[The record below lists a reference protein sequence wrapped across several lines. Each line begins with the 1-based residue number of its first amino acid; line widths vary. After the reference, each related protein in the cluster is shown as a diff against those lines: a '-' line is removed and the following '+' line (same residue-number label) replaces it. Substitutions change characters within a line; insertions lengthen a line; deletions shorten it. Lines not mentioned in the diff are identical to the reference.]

1 MFQLNPFVRIVARD
15 AGDGRRHGEQ
25 MHRSARFLQH
35 RRMIDGLIRGRRR
48 AEGERFPFLS
58 LLEQLVALLLEH
70 RALAHL
76 DPAEDPESFPP
87 ANQDQNQD
95 GGEARAAQFPGEV
108 HQLHHAL
115 SGTLTIVNPHSFATV
130 LILILIGGWKGLW
143 VFGWVQMRERAML
156 EQQRDQLF
164 KEREEWKTL
173 ALRATATADKAVD
186 HAAVLQKAG

>member
-1 MFQLNPFVRIVARD
+1 MDINMPGINGIEATRRIVEAHPEVKVILLSTYVAEDLPADARTS
-15 AGDGRRHGEQ
+15 GSGPTP
-25 MHRSARFLQH
+25 RSARH
-35 RRMIDGLIRGRRR
+35 ARTDRDGAGRADADRRGGRARGR
-48 AEGERFPFLS
+48 AS
-58 LLEQLVALLLEH
+58 AVA
-70 RALAHL
+70 ALR
-76 DPAEDPESFPP
+76 
-87 ANQDQNQD
+87 
-95 GGEARAAQFPGEV
+95 GEAVGVHDCERAGKRVMELVDLAGK
-108 HQLHHAL
+108 L
-115 SGTLTIVNPHSFATV
+115 SGAGLATV

>member
-1 MFQLNPFVRIVARD
+1 MELVD
-15 AGDGRRHGEQ
+15 LAGK
-25 MHRSARFLQH
+25 
-35 RRMIDGLIRGRRR
+35 
-48 AEGERFPFLS
+48 
-58 LLEQLVALLLEH
+58 
-70 RALAHL
+70 
-76 DPAEDPESFPP
+76 
-87 ANQDQNQD
+87 
-95 GGEARAAQFPGEV
+95 
-108 HQLHHAL
+108 L
-115 SGTLTIVNPHSFATV
+115 SGAGLATF

>member
-95 GGEARAAQFPGEV
+95 GGEAVGVHDCERAGKRVMELVDLAGK
-108 HQLHHAL
+108 L
-115 SGTLTIVNPHSFATV
+115 SGAGLATV

>member
-1 MFQLNPFVRIVARD
+1 MELVD
-15 AGDGRRHGEQ
+15 LAGK
-25 MHRSARFLQH
+25 
-35 RRMIDGLIRGRRR
+35 
-48 AEGERFPFLS
+48 
-58 LLEQLVALLLEH
+58 
-70 RALAHL
+70 
-76 DPAEDPESFPP
+76 
-87 ANQDQNQD
+87 
-95 GGEARAAQFPGEV
+95 
-108 HQLHHAL
+108 L
-115 SGTLTIVNPHSFATV
+115 SGAGLATV

>member
-1 MFQLNPFVRIVARD
+1 MELVD
-15 AGDGRRHGEQ
+15 LAGK
-25 MHRSARFLQH
+25 
-35 RRMIDGLIRGRRR
+35 
-48 AEGERFPFLS
+48 
-58 LLEQLVALLLEH
+58 
-70 RALAHL
+70 
-76 DPAEDPESFPP
+76 
-87 ANQDQNQD
+87 
-95 GGEARAAQFPGEV
+95 
-108 HQLHHAL
+108 L
-115 SGTLTIVNPHSFATV
+115 SGVGLATV

>member
-1 MFQLNPFVRIVARD
+1 MELVD
-15 AGDGRRHGEQ
+15 LAGK
-25 MHRSARFLQH
+25 
-35 RRMIDGLIRGRRR
+35 
-48 AEGERFPFLS
+48 
-58 LLEQLVALLLEH
+58 
-70 RALAHL
+70 
-76 DPAEDPESFPP
+76 
-87 ANQDQNQD
+87 
-95 GGEARAAQFPGEV
+95 
-108 HQLHHAL
+108 L
-115 SGTLTIVNPHSFATV
+115 SGAGLATI